1 MEITNWL
8 AHAADDSIFSLKIAI
23 IIAVASGVDCRYL
36 LHGDPGIAF
45 AGPWFAVCSCT
56 LLIAL
61 EFTRMSLKILTLGLL
76 TLVTFTSSLSTSNA
90 QYYYQP
96 QPSYYRNDTLTGGL
110 IGAGGGALVGSAF
123 GGKSGGNRGENA
135 LIGAGVGLLGGA
147 LIGKSIDN
155 ADQRQVAAGNAVAFQ
170 ANQQVAA
177 QNAQLSAQAVTNQDL
192 VEMTRAG
199 LSEEVI
205 INTIRNR
212 GSRIDTSPNSLVFMK
227 QGGVSDR
234 VVMAAQS
241 ASPTATFTNMPV
253 SGPIPINPAPPVVYA
268 PAPVYYAPPPPVI
281 FYGGYGH
288 PHYHGHHYHGHG
300 HW

>member
-1 MEITNWL
+1 
-8 AHAADDSIFSLKIAI
+8 
-23 IIAVASGVDCRYL
+23 
-36 LHGDPGIAF
+36 
-45 AGPWFAVCSCT
+45 
-56 LLIAL
+56 
-61 EFTRMSLKILTLGLL
+61 MSLKTWTLGLL
-76 TLVTFTSSLSTSNA
+76 TLGTIATSLSTANA

-96 QPSYYRNDTLTGGL
+96 SPSYYRNDTLTGGL

-147 LIGKSIDN
+147 LIGNAVDR

-170 ANQQVAA
+170 ANQQVAT
-177 QNAQLSAQAVTNQDL
+177 QNAQLAAQAVTNQDL

-205 INTIRNR
+205 INTIRSR
-212 GSRIDTSPNSLVFMK
+212 GSRIDTSPTSLVFMK
-227 QGGVSDR
+227 QSGVSDR

-241 ASPTATFTNMPV
+241 ASPPAPV
-253 SGPIPINPAPPVVYA
+253 MTSAAYPGPIAINAPPPVIVA
-268 PAPVYYAPPPPVI
+268 PAPVYYAPPPVI
-281 FYGGYGH
+281 RVYGGYPG
-288 PHYHGHHYHGHG
+288 HYHHHHHHG

>member
-1 MEITNWL
+1 
-8 AHAADDSIFSLKIAI
+8 
-23 IIAVASGVDCRYL
+23 
-36 LHGDPGIAF
+36 
-45 AGPWFAVCSCT
+45 
-56 LLIAL
+56 
-61 EFTRMSLKILTLGLL
+61 MSLKTWTLGMLTLGALA
-76 TLVTFTSSLSTSNA
+76 SSLTTANA

-96 QPSYYRNDTLTGGL
+96 SPSYYRNDTLTGGL

-177 QNAQLSAQAVTNQDL
+177 QNAQLAAQAVTNQDL

-205 INTIRNR
+205 INTIRSR
-212 GSRIDTSPNSLVFMK
+212 GSRIDTSPTSLVFMK
-227 QGGVSDR
+227 QSGVSDR

-241 ASPTATFTNMPV
+241 AGPPAPVMSTAAYPAA
-253 SGPIPINPAPPVVYA
+253 IPINPAPPVIVA
-268 PAPVYYAPPPPVI
+268 PAPVYYAPPPVI
-281 FYGGYGH
+281 RVYGGY
-288 PHYHGHHYHGHG
+288 PHHHHHYHG
-300 HW
+300 W

>member
-1 MEITNWL
+1 
-8 AHAADDSIFSLKIAI
+8 
-23 IIAVASGVDCRYL
+23 
-36 LHGDPGIAF
+36 
-45 AGPWFAVCSCT
+45 
-56 LLIAL
+56 
-61 EFTRMSLKILTLGLL
+61 MSLKSLTLGFL
-76 TLVTFTSSLSTSNA
+76 TTIVALSSFSTVSA

-96 QPSYYRNDTLTGGL
+96 ERSYYRNDTFTGGL
-110 IGAGGGALVGSAF
+110 LGAGGGALVGSAF

-155 ADQRQVAAGNAVAFQ
+155 TDQRQAAAGNAVAFQ

-177 QNAQLSAQAVTNQDL
+177 QNSVIATQNAQLAAQAVTNQDL

-205 INTIRNR
+205 INTIRTR

-227 QGGVSDR
+227 QSGVSDR
-234 VVMAAQS
+234 VVLAAQS
-241 ASPTATFTNMPV
+241 ASPPTPV
-253 SGPIPINPAPPVVYA
+253 ISSAAYPGPIPINPPPAVIVR

-281 FYGGYGH
+281 IYGGYGH
-288 PHYHGHHYHGHG
+288 PHYHHHHHG